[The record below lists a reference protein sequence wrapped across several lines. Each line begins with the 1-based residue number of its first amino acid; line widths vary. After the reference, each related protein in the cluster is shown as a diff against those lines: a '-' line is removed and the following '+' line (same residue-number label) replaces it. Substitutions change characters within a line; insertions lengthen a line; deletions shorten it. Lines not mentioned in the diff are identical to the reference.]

1 MSCCKIITHSTFT
14 KNLERYIIQFSME
27 YAMED
32 KTGQF
37 NQAFDNVDFG
47 IGTWSWG
54 DRFVWGY
61 GNKYAEEDITEAF
74 KESIYNGAIF
84 FDTAE
89 VYGQGKSETFLGKLI
104 PMSSK
109 QLKIATKIMPFP
121 WRLGPRALR
130 KALKNSL
137 KRLNL
142 AKVDLYQ
149 IHWPLPPVSVETWMK
164 QMVEVYNEGL
174 IGAIGV
180 SNYDLEKTQIANDVL
195 QKSGLKLAS
204 NQVEFHLLERRIEK
218 NGLMKYCIENGIK
231 VIAYSPL
238 AMGILSGKYT
248 PENPPKGARATQY
261 SRDFLVKIQ
270 PLIKELKIIGQDHDG
285 KTASQVALNWAIC
298 KNTLPIP
305 GAKNARQAAENC
317 GSVGWKLTE
326 KEMER
331 LDEISDFVTKNNE

>member
-1 MSCCKIITHSTFT
+1 VENKKS
-14 KNLERYIIQFSME
+14 QFDQVFE
-27 YAMED
+27 
-32 KTGQF
+32 
-37 NQAFDNVDFG
+37 NVEFG

-61 GNKYAEEDITEAF
+61 GNKYSEGDITEAF
-74 KESIYNGAIF
+74 QESIQNGAYF

-104 PMSSK
+104 PTSSK
-109 QLKIATKIMPFP
+109 KLKIATKMMPFP
-121 WRLGPRALR
+121 WRLSPHALR
-130 KALKNSL
+130 NALKNSL

-142 AKVDLYQ
+142 PKVDLYQ
-149 IHWPLPPVSVETWMK
+149 IHWPLPPVPIETWMK

-180 SNYDLEKTQIANDVL
+180 SNYDLDKTQTASEAL

-204 NQVEFHLLERRIEK
+204 NQVEYHLLERRIEK
-218 NGLMKYCIENGIK
+218 NGLMKYCFDNGIK

-248 PENPPKGARATQY
+248 PDNPPKGARATQY
-261 SRDFLVKIQ
+261 SRDFLSRIQ

-285 KTASQVALNWAIC
+285 KTASQVALNWTIC

-317 GSVGWKLTE
+317 GSTGWKLSE

-331 LDEISDFVTKNNE
+331 LDQVSDKVTENNE